1 MTPRDQL
8 EADEQAQARAWL
20 VRVRSGK
27 MTQDDVHAFRQWCAD
42 HPEMARKL
50 RHTWTALRTAAV
62 DIAQEKTQSGHAL
75 NDRARAMRTGRRAF
89 VGFAVAAGASWLAL
103 RPPLHLWPAIGEMGA
118 DYRTRTGEGR
128 QLTLSNRV
136 TVTMNTRTRID
147 MLGDQTAR
155 HGIDLLAG
163 EADIVASLPVMGGGA
178 FRPIEVIAGRG
189 RLRAEVARFDVRHD
203 DGQVCVT
210 CVSGALTL
218 EHPQRR
224 LVLSSAQQVSYDD
237 RGVGAVSQ
245 VNPMVVTA
253 WRRGLLVFDDMPVAQ
268 VVDEINRYRP
278 GQVILRNAQLG
289 RHRVQAQIPIARL
302 DDVIELFGKLYG
314 AHITKLPGDIVLLS

>member
-1 MTPRDQL
+1 MR
-8 EADEQAQARAWL
+8 
-20 VRVRSGK
+20 
-27 MTQDDVHAFRQWCAD
+27 H
-42 HPEMARKL
+42 L
-50 RHTWTALRTAAV
+50 RL
-62 DIAQEKTQSGHAL
+62 
-75 NDRARAMRTGRRAF
+75 
-89 VGFAVAAGASWLAL
+89 
-103 RPPLHLWPAIGEMGA
+103 
-118 DYRTRTGEGR
+118 
-128 QLTLSNRV
+128 
-136 TVTMNTRTRID
+136 
-147 MLGDQTAR
+147 
-155 HGIDLLAG
+155 
-163 EADIVASLPVMGGGA
+163 
-178 FRPIEVIAGRG
+178 
-189 RLRAEVARFDVRHD
+189 
-203 DGQVCVT
+203 
-210 CVSGALTL
+210 GALTL